1 MKTVTIGIPTLSCYD
16 KLTRLCKF
24 LSEDNSADI
33 ALKFFILDNGGKLER
48 SKWIEDLKALN
59 IPITIETAPYNL
71 GVAPSWNRI
80 IEKNGRCII
89 SNDDVIFSKHDISL
103 FLEAAAKSP
112 DSIIFDVAG
121 PKGGFNV
128 FLMNRP
134 DLWMEAGG
142 FDEAFAPAYFEDDD
156 AYHRLNLMGLP
167 RVRVELRDWKH
178 DTSSTLHSAN
188 EEYQRNHWCC
198 FFRNQLY
205 FQKKWGGLPGQEIF
219 SNPFN
224 AKL

>member
-33 ALKFFILDNGGKLER
+33 SLQFFILDNGGKLVQSE
-48 SKWIEDLKALN
+48 WIEHLRALN
-59 IPITIETAPYNL
+59 IPISIETAPYNL
-71 GVAPSWNRI
+71 GVSPSWNRI
-80 IEKNGRCII
+80 IQKNGRCII

-103 FLEAAAKSP
+103 FLKAATKNP

-134 DLWMEAGG
+134 DLWMEVGG

-156 AYHRLNLMGLP
+156 AYRRLDLMGLP
-167 RVRVELRDWKH
+167 RVRVDLRDWKH
-178 DTSSTLHSAN
+178 DTSSTLHSAS

-205 FQKKWGGLPGQEIF
+205 FQKKWGGLPGQELF
-219 SNPFN
+219 SHPFN
-224 AKL
+224 VKP